1 MVVWRAGGFLT
12 CHVVGQHP
20 DRFTAAVARNPVV
33 NIASMLSI
41 SDIPDWYPF
50 LLVQTQSSP

>member
-1 MVVWRAGGFLT
+1 MLMVFWRAGGFLT

-50 LLVQTQSSP
+50 RF